1 MNKGVKRAF
10 VPWGGL
16 RMHNRAPPWLWIP
29 ATVYGHDTGKKQMV
43 QQKWKK

>member
-16 RMHNRAPPWLWIP
+16 RMHNRASLVVDP
-29 ATVYGHDTGKKQMV
+29 ATVYGHDTGKMQMV